1 MFCPLQQSLVQ
12 KLKLK
17 IERSTQVG
25 TVVVM
30 CWDDIPEEGDLRR
43 LLTGNP
49 TKLESQF
56 RLTYSMI
63 LNLLRVEDLKVEDM
77 LKRSFAEFHA
87 QRALP
92 EQQKQLLEREGAL
105 SKMNVKIDCILGEPT
120 IEEYY
125 NVALEAEKLGDRIQ
139 EAVMQSRAAQQ
150 SLVPGRVVVVKT
162 PIVSN

>member
-1 MFCPLQQSLVQ
+1 
-12 KLKLK
+12 
-17 IERSTQVG
+17 
-25 TVVVM
+25 
-30 CWDDIPEEGDLRR
+30 
-43 LLTGNP
+43 
-49 TKLESQF
+49 
-56 RLTYSMI
+56 
-63 LNLLRVEDLKVEDM
+63 M

-92 EQQKQLLEREGAL
+92 EQQRQLLEREGAL